1 MIRVQHPPRLNWQ
14 EEVERFGLLYHTFQ
28 GEPYWFE
35 AAHYE
40 LTEQEVDTLE
50 LATEEL
56 HRICLEA
63 VDTVIRSRNFE
74 PFRIQ
79 PALWD
84 VIAWSW
90 ENQRPGLYGR
100 FDLGWDGISPPK
112 MFEYNADT
120 PTALLEA
127 AVIQWQWLQE
137 IEPGADQF
145 NSIYE
150 GLIETWRTLDAVG
163 RVPEKRVW
171 MAFDEE
177 TEDWMTVVCL
187 QETAQQAGLEAE
199 SIILDDIGWN
209 HERGRFV
216 DLLDRDMTCIF
227 KLYPYEWLVK
237 DEFAGAFLNTYRE
250 NSWLEPIWKMILSN
264 KAILAV
270 LWDLFPNH
278 PNLLPATLT
287 APADMTGYVR
297 KPILGREGAN
307 VCVGH
312 GPETPGSY
320 GGEGF
325 VYQATL
331 DVPTYDGLH
340 PVFGSWVIGDEP
352 RGIGI
357 RESLSFVTDDKAHF
371 VPHLFRPAP

>member
-1 MIRVQHPPRLNWQ
+1 MIRIQHPPRLNWQ

-40 LTEQEVDTLE
+40 LSVEEVDVLE

-79 PALWD
+79 PALWE
-84 VIAWSW
+84 VIEWSW

-100 FDLGWDGISPPK
+100 FDLGWDGISAPK
-112 MFEYNADT
+112 MYEYNADT

-127 AVIQWQWLQE
+127 AVIQWQWLQQ
-137 IEPGADQF
+137 IEPTADQF

-150 GLIETWRTLDAVG
+150 GLIETWRTLDAAG
-163 RVPEKRVW
+163 RVPEKKVW

-187 QETAQQAGLEAE
+187 QETAQQAGLEPE

-209 HERGRFV
+209 HDRGRFV

-270 LWDLFPNH
+270 LWELFPKH
-278 PNLLPATLT
+278 PNLLPASLEP
-287 APADMTGYVR
+287 PADRRGTVR
-297 KPILGREGAN
+297 KPIFGREGAN
-307 VCVGH
+307 VTVDG
-312 GPETPGSY
+312 GPETAGSY
-320 GGEGF
+320 GAEGF
-325 VYQATL
+325 VYQAKL
-331 DVPTYDGLH
+331 DVPTYDGYH

-371 VPHLFRPAP
+371 VPHLFRP

>member
-1 MIRVQHPPRLNWQ
+1 M
-14 EEVERFGLLYHTFQ
+14 ERFGLLYHTFQ

-40 LTEQEVDTLE
+40 LSAEEVDVLE

-79 PALWD
+79 PALWE
-84 VIAWSW
+84 VIEWSW

-100 FDLGWDGISPPK
+100 FDLGWDGISAPK

-127 AVIQWQWLQE
+127 AVIQWQWLQQ
-137 IEPGADQF
+137 IEPTADQF

-150 GLIETWRTLDAVG
+150 GLIETWGVLDAAG
-163 RVPEKRVW
+163 RVPEKKVW

-187 QETAQQAGLEAE
+187 QETAQQAGLEPE

-209 HERGRFV
+209 HDRGRFV

-270 LWDLFPNH
+270 LWELFPNH
-278 PNLLPATLT
+278 PNLLPASLEP
-287 APADMTGYVR
+287 PADRRGTVR
-297 KPILGREGAN
+297 KPIFGREGAN
-307 VCVGH
+307 VTVDG
-312 GPETPGSY
+312 GPETAGGY
-320 GGEGF
+320 GAEGF
-325 VYQATL
+325 VYQAKL
-331 DVPTYDGLH
+331 DVPTHDGYH

-371 VPHLFRPAP
+371 VPHLFRP